1 MAKRSQYVTQGYLEE
16 IEHYIYND
24 IPLKNLYKRYDVSIK
39 FDEQAIKEMLLPQEQ
54 YVQLEG
60 NIDFCCITNYA
71 KVLNSHKK
79 SQYSV
84 KFGVLNCHLYVAG
97 EKILFDDI
105 FKQQGWDY
113 NIPELY
119 NRYIKNGWK
128 YTKYKLD

>member
-1 MAKRSQYVTQGYLEE
+1 MAKRSQYVTQGYLDE

-60 NIDFCCITNYA
+60 NIDFCCVTNYGR
-71 KVLNSHKK
+71 VLNSHKK